1 MGFKEL
7 HIKHIFVHH
16 LDKEID
22 YTYQTNDDGI
32 DLN

>member
-22 YTYQTNDDGI
+22 YTYQTNGI